1 VALGLRAAPTVVE
14 KVAEVISAS
23 VSRVVVLSYCEER
36 DELLDLIPLIMLQMG
51 PAIARNGAHVLE
63 YIEKEIIGQSSSVWT
78 NLASKLP
85 KGF

>member
-1 VALGLRAAPTVVE
+1 
-14 KVAEVISAS
+14 
-23 VSRVVVLSYCEER
+23 
-36 DELLDLIPLIMLQMG
+36 MLQIG